1 MKLVTFTQNGSTRTG
16 VITKTIGDSI
26 AVVRPDRYIY
36 GVANDEQELSAL
48 ARSLTRHLKE
58 SEVHA

>member
-1 MKLVTFTQNGSTRTG
+1 MDPSHRSTG
-16 VITKTIGDSI
+16 VITNALGESI

-36 GVANDEQELSAL
+36 GVANEEQELSAL
-48 ARSLTRHLKE
+48 AESLTRHSKE